1 MNGKSKEPVVAAL
14 ETWNDFDEKIYL
26 GTKMGIDPSVEGRI
40 STTKFSTTTARKGL
54 SLISESPWSTESP
67 PL

>member
-26 GTKMGIDPSVEGRI
+26 GTKMGYPSWKAELAQQNSVLQPPEKVFLL
-40 STTKFSTTTARKGL
+40 T
-54 SLISESPWSTESP
+54 SEYSWSTESP